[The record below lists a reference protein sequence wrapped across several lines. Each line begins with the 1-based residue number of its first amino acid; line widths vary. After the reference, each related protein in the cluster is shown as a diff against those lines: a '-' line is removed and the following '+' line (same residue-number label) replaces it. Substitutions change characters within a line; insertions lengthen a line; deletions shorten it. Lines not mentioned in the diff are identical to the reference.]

1 MKIIISMDI
10 DPEYADPGHKM
21 GVTEQGYEL
30 ISAALDPLGTD
41 IDVRRADG

>member
-1 MKIIISMDI
+1 MKILITMDV
-10 DPEYADPGHKM
+10 DAEYADPGHKM

-41 IDVRRADG
+41 IDVSAA